1 MFSIFP
7 SLESGDVYL
16 CQTGRCNFK
25 ETMKNQGVGV
35 ERVGGRGLKEG
46 NWTQIKTEHCSR

>member
-7 SLESGDVYL
+7 GLESGDVYL

-25 ETMKNQGVGV
+25 KTMKNQGVGV
-35 ERVGGRGLKEG
+35 EQARGGGGG
-46 NWTQIKTEHCSR
+46 N